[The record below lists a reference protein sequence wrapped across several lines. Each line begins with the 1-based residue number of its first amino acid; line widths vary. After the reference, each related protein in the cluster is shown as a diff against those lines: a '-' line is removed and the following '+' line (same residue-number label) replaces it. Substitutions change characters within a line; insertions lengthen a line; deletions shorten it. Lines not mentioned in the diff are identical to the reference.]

1 VVRHALVLAVRL
13 CSARPVPV
21 PVPYSP
27 RDCPGAGAACSLLAL
42 RACASEDEGKKKT
55 ASIFGAILLPH
66 AYSWIRTASTQ
77 GDGSVQ
83 RESCR
88 RVRLEHEPSLSSHD
102 ATASFSV

>member
-21 PVPYSP
+21 LVPCSP
-27 RDCPGAGAACSLLAL
+27 RVCPGAGAACSLLAL
-42 RACASEDEGKKKT
+42 RACAGEDEGKKT
-55 ASIFGAILLPH
+55 ASIFGAILSPRGC
-66 AYSWIRTASTQ
+66 SWIRTASTQ

-102 ATASFSV
+102 ATASFSD